1 MWSIVSG
8 KHQKMEP
15 VVSQGRK
22 LTQQKKQK
30 GCKVWEIS
38 AEIKV
43 WRIHRGTGGTGA
55 GRKVRATDFNKLL
68 SPCFHQGDDHWNDI
82 NPGTSVQ

>member
-8 KHQKMEP
+8 KQQKMEP

-22 LTQQKKQK
+22 LSQYKKQK

-43 WRIHRGTGGTGA
+43 WRIHRGTKRISGGIEH
-55 GRKVRATDFNKLL
+55 RSWQQSQND
-68 SPCFHQGDDHWNDI
+68 CF
-82 NPGTSVQ
+82 